1 MRYLNPV
8 CEDNVYLIHNDPLCS
23 SGMTANQ
30 PTDPPSLPSPVKPV
44 RVRNKNSDDNLWVL
58 KFEACKEYIAIH
70 GNSNIQTN
78 YECTLPGVEGKCK
91 LGIWL
96 NRQKFNKKMKVLRDD
111 RFEML
116 DQLVQ
121 EGKLVWPGDQPLP
134 AAPVPSIDSIEA
146 SMLHSTGA
154 GVSDDNAWIQKVN
167 LLKSLS
173 RDGNSNITSSYV
185 SSLSDGTT
193 VRLGLWLKKQR
204 QMRKGGM
211 LKPNREAI
219 LQQMVDEG
227 DPESF
232 YSKAHDLDCSHISLK
247 FI

>member
-1 MRYLNPV
+1 MTPTGMKSVQPKLVMAAPM
-8 CEDNVYLIHNDPLCS
+8 LI
-23 SGMTANQ
+23 
-30 PTDPPSLPSPVKPV
+30 PTPMKPI
-44 RVRNKNSDDNLWVL
+44 RVRNKNSDDNLWIL
-58 KFEACKEYIAIH
+58 KFEACKEYIAIN

-78 YECTLPGVEGKCK
+78 YECLLPGIEGKCK

-96 NRQKFNKKMKVLRDD
+96 NRQKFNKKSNVLRDD
-111 RFEML
+111 RFQML

-121 EGKLVWPGDQPLP
+121 EGKLTWPGEQAT
-134 AAPVPSIDSIEA
+134 AAPVDAAPENTDVGVNHTYSIGI
-146 SMLHSTGA
+146 T
-154 GVSDDNAWIQKVN
+154 DDAAWIQKVN

-185 SSLSDGTT
+185 SALSDGTT

-227 DPESF
+227 NEIEGISCRC
-232 YSKAHDLDCSHISLK
+232 YGVRCMLVCSNNH
-247 FI
+247 